1 MTADFVRERID
12 SADRPCYKN
21 RMLVLLVEDNDDSRE
36 LYRHMLEKLGH
47 KVIEATNG
55 KEALKVAIKQSP
67 EIVIMDL
74 SMPEVDGFQATSAL
88 RSIKTFSRTPI
99 LAITAYPKSHWQ
111 DKAEDAGCDAFL
123 QKPFTH
129 EDLSAA
135 LDKLIAA

>member
-1 MTADFVRERID
+1 
-12 SADRPCYKN
+12 
-21 RMLVLLVEDNDDSRE
+21 MLVLLVEDNNDSRE
-36 LYRHMLEKLGH
+36 LYRRMLEKLGH

-55 KEALKVAIKQSP
+55 KEALKLAIKQSP

-74 SMPEVDGFQATSAL
+74 SMPEVDGFQAASAL
-88 RSIKTFSRTPI
+88 RAIKNFSRTPI

>member
-1 MTADFVRERID
+1 MRI
-12 SADRPCYKN
+12 
-21 RMLVLLVEDNDDSRE
+21 LLVEDNDDSRE

-47 KVIEATNG
+47 QVVEATNG
-55 KEALKVAIKQSP
+55 KEALKTAIKQNP
-67 EIVIMDL
+67 EMVVMDL
-74 SMPEVDGFQATSAL
+74 SMPEVDGFQAAAAL
-88 RSIKTFSRTPI
+88 RAIRNFSEIPI

-111 DKAEDAGCDAFL
+111 DKAEDAGCDGFL

>member
-1 MTADFVRERID
+1 
-12 SADRPCYKN
+12 
-21 RMLVLLVEDNDDSRE
+21 MLILLVEDNNDSRD

-55 KEALKVAIKQSP
+55 KEALKVAIKQNP
-67 EIVIMDL
+67 EMVIMDL

-88 RSIKTFSRTPI
+88 RSIKNFSRIPI

-129 EDLSAA
+129 EDLSAI

>member
-1 MTADFVRERID
+1 
-12 SADRPCYKN
+12 
-21 RMLVLLVEDNDDSRE
+21 MLVMLVEDNDDSRD
-36 LYRHMLEKLGH
+36 LYRHMLEKLGY

-55 KEALKVAIKQSP
+55 KEALKLAIKHNP
-67 EIVIMDL
+67 ELVVMDL

-88 RSIKTFSRTPI
+88 RSIKNFSRIPI

-129 EDLSAA
+129 EDLAA
-135 LDKLIAA
+135 TLDKLIGT

>member
-1 MTADFVRERID
+1 MR
-12 SADRPCYKN
+12 
-21 RMLVLLVEDNDDSRE
+21 VLLVEDNDDSRE
-36 LYRHMLEKLGH
+36 LYRHMLSKLGH
-47 KVIEATNG
+47 EVLEATNG
-55 KEALKVAIKQSP
+55 KEAIRSAIKHSP
-67 EIVIMDL
+67 QMIIMDL

-88 RSIKTFSRTPI
+88 RSIKTFSQIPI
-99 LAITAYPKSHWQ
+99 LAITAYPQSHWR

>member
-1 MTADFVRERID
+1 
-12 SADRPCYKN
+12 
-21 RMLVLLVEDNDDSRE
+21 MLVLLVEDNDDSRE

-47 KVIEATNG
+47 KVLEATNG